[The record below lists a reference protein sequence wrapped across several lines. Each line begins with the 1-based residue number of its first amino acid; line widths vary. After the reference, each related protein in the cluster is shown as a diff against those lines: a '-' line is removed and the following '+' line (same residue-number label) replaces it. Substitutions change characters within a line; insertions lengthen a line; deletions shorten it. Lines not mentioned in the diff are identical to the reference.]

1 MKALPGV
8 RGPRKIWGRFVP
20 LALAALALYGCAEAK
35 SFLGMGSY
43 KQPLPGTRVSVLQL
57 NQSLVADPSLAD
69 VKVLLPQPFA
79 NPDWPQAGGYPS
91 HAMHH
96 LALGNSLNAAW
107 TVSVGTGDS
116 SNHKLLSEPIV
127 AEGRVFIMD
136 ARSRVSAFD
145 AGSGGEVWRIDV
157 AKDVDS
163 DKLLGGGLAYDDGKI
178 FVATSFAQVI
188 ALDARSGK
196 ELWHTTL
203 SAPMRASPAASDG
216 RVFVETIDNSLYALA
231 QQDGRKLW
239 SHSGLTQSAGLL
251 GGTTP
256 AVLGIEVIAAYSSGE
271 IFALRAD
278 SGRTLWSENLAGQ
291 ARTGAIAT
299 LADIRGRPIIDR
311 DLVIAI
317 SHSGT
322 MAAIDAKRGGRV
334 WDADFGG
341 SQSPWVAGDYIYVL
355 TNEQELL
362 CLTRANGHV
371 RWLSAL
377 PKYSDPPDN
386 TEIILWQGPILAGDR
401 LILTGTDGKALAVSP
416 YTGKLLGQIDLP
428 SPTHLPPIV
437 AHGTVYI
444 LSDNADLTALR

>member
-1 MKALPGV
+1 MRRLAGLA
-8 RGPRKIWGRFVP
+8 P
-20 LALAALALYGCAEAK
+20 LLMAAAVLYGCADAK

-43 KQPLPGTRVSVLQL
+43 KIPMPGSRVSVLQL
-57 NQSLVADPSLAD
+57 NQSLAADPALAN

-96 LALGNSLNAAW
+96 LAMGKNLNVAW

-116 SNHKLLSEPIV
+116 DNHKLLSEPIV
-127 AEGRVFIMD
+127 ADGRIYAMD

-145 AGSGGEVWRIDV
+145 AATGGQIWRIDV

-163 DKLLGGGLAYDDGKI
+163 GKLLGGGLAYDNGKI
-178 FVATSFAQVI
+178 FVATSFAQLI
-188 ALDARSGK
+188 ALDAKTGK
-196 ELWHTTL
+196 ELWHTGL
-203 SAPMRASPAASDG
+203 SAPMRAAPAASDG
-216 RVFVETIDNSLYALA
+216 RVFVITIDNNLYALA
-231 QQDGRKLW
+231 QDDGRQLW
-239 SHSGLTQSAGLL
+239 SHSGITQSAGLL

-271 IFALRAD
+271 MFALRAD
-278 SGRTLWSENLAGQ
+278 SGRTLWSENLAGK
-291 ARTGAIAT
+291 ARSGAIAT

-311 DLVIAI
+311 NLVIAI

-322 MAAIDAKRGGRV
+322 MAAIDGKRGGRS
-334 WDADFGG
+334 WDANFGG
-341 SQSPWVAGDYIYVL
+341 SQSPWVAGDYIFVL

-362 CLTRANGHV
+362 CLVRADGHV
-371 RWLSAL
+371 RWISAM
-377 PKYSDPPDN
+377 PKYADPPDN
-386 TEIILWQGPILAGDR
+386 TQAILWQGPVLAGDR

-428 SPTHLPPIV
+428 SETHLPPIV
-437 AHGTVYI
+437 ARETVYI
-444 LSDNADLTALR
+444 LSDNGDLTALR

>member
-1 MKALPGV
+1 MRVLP
-8 RGPRKIWGRFVP
+8 
-20 LALAALALYGCAEAK
+20 ALAPLMVAAVMLSGCADAK
-35 SFLGMGSY
+35 NFLGFGSY
-43 KQPLPGTRVSVLQL
+43 KTPLPGARVSVLQL
-57 NQSLVADPSLAD
+57 NQSLVADPALAD

-96 LALGNSLNAAW
+96 LALGAKLAVAW
-107 TVSVGTGDS
+107 TASVGTGDS

-127 AEGRVFIMD
+127 ADGRIYAID

-145 AGSGGEVWRIDV
+145 AARGTQIWRIDLGN
-157 AKDVDS
+157 DVDS
-163 DKLLGGGLAYDDGKI
+163 EKLLGGGLAYDDGKI
-178 FVATSFAQVI
+178 FVATSFAQLI
-188 ALDARSGK
+188 ALDAKTGK
-196 ELWHTTL
+196 ELWHTEL

-216 RVFVETIDNSLYALA
+216 RVFVITIDNNLYALA

-271 IFALRAD
+271 MFALRAD

-291 ARTGAIAT
+291 VRAGAIAT

-311 DLVIAI
+311 DMVIAI

-334 WDADFGG
+334 WDADLGG
-341 SQSPWVAGDYIYVL
+341 SQSPWVAGDYIFVL

-362 CLTRANGHV
+362 CVTRADGHV
-371 RWLSAL
+371 RWISSL
-377 PKYSDPPDN
+377 PKYQN
-386 TEIILWQGPILAGDR
+386 TEENTDPILWQGPVLAGDR
-401 LILTGTDGKALAVSP
+401 LLLTGTDGKALAVSP

-428 SPTHLPPIV
+428 AETHLPPIV
-437 AHGTVYI
+437 ARGTVYI

>member
-1 MKALPGV
+1 MRRLPGLA
-8 RGPRKIWGRFVP
+8 P
-20 LALAALALYGCAEAK
+20 LIMAALALYGCAEAK
-35 SFLGMGSY
+35 SFLGFGSY
-43 KQPLPGTRVSVLQL
+43 KTPLPGTRVSVLQL
-57 NQSLVADPSLAD
+57 NQSLVADPALAD

-96 LALGNSLNAAW
+96 LALGPSLKVAW
-107 TVSVGTGDS
+107 TVSVGAGDS
-116 SNHKLLSEPIV
+116 SDNRLLSEPIV
-127 AEGRVFIMD
+127 ADGRVYAMD
-136 ARSRVSAFD
+136 ARSRVSALD
-145 AGSGGEVWRIDV
+145 AASGGEVWHIDLG
-157 AKDVDS
+157 ADIDS
-163 DKLLGGGLAYDDGKI
+163 AKLLGGGLAYDNGKI
-178 FVATSFAQVI
+178 FVATSFAQLI

-196 ELWHTTL
+196 EVWHTDL

-216 RVFVETIDNSLYALA
+216 RVFVETIDNNLYVLA

-239 SHSGLTQSAGLL
+239 SHSGITQSAGLL

-256 AVLGIEVIAAYSSGE
+256 AVLGIQVVAAYSSGE
-271 IFALRAD
+271 MFALRAD

-291 ARTGAIAT
+291 ARTGAVAT

-311 DLVIAI
+311 EMVIAI

-322 MAAIDAKRGGRV
+322 MAAIDAKRGGRI
-334 WDADFGG
+334 WDANFGG
-341 SQSPWVAGDYIYVL
+341 SQSPWVAGDYIFVV

-362 CLTRANGHV
+362 CITRADGHV
-371 RWLSAL
+371 RWISSL

-386 TEIILWQGPILAGDR
+386 TQSILWQGPILAGDR
-401 LILTGTDGKALAVSP
+401 LILTGTDGHALAVSP

-428 SPTHLPPIV
+428 SETHLPPIV
-437 AHGTVYI
+437 AKGTVYI

>member
-1 MKALPGV
+1 MRRLAGLA
-8 RGPRKIWGRFVP
+8 P
-20 LALAALALYGCAEAK
+20 LLMAAVVLYGCTEAK
-35 SFLGMGSY
+35 NFLGMGSY
-43 KQPLPGTRVSVLQL
+43 KTPLPGTRVSVLQL
-57 NQSLVADPSLAD
+57 NQSLVADPALAD

-96 LALGNSLNAAW
+96 LALGNNLHVAW

-116 SNHKLLSEPIV
+116 DNHKLLSEPIV
-127 AEGRVFIMD
+127 ADGRIYAMD

-145 AGSGGEVWRIDV
+145 AASGGEVWHIDV
-157 AKDVDS
+157 AADIDS
-163 DKLLGGGLAYDDGKI
+163 DKLLGGGLAYDSGKI
-178 FVATSFAQVI
+178 FVATSFAQLI
-188 ALDARSGK
+188 ALDAKTGK
-196 ELWHTTL
+196 VLWHTGL
-203 SAPMRASPAASDG
+203 SAPMRAAPAASDG
-216 RVFVETIDNSLYALA
+216 RVFVETIDNNLYALA
-231 QQDGRKLW
+231 QQDGRQLW
-239 SHSGLTQSAGLL
+239 SHSGITQSAGLL

-291 ARTGAIAT
+291 ARSGAVAT

-322 MAAIDAKRGGRV
+322 MAAIDAKRGGRT
-334 WDADFGG
+334 WDANFGG
-341 SQSPWVAGDYIYVL
+341 SQSPWVAGDYIFVL

-362 CLTRANGHV
+362 CLNRADGHV
-371 RWLSAL
+371 RWISSL
-377 PKYSDPPDN
+377 PKYADPPDN
-386 TEIILWQGPILAGDR
+386 TQGILWQGPVLAGDR
-401 LILTGTDGKALAVSP
+401 LILTGTDGHGLAVSP
-416 YTGKLLGQIDLP
+416 YTGKMLGQIDLP
-428 SPTHLPPIV
+428 SGTHLPPIV

>member
-1 MKALPGV
+1 MAS
-8 RGPRKIWGRFVP
+8 RGR
-20 LALAALALYGCAEAK
+20 LALFLFSALALYGCADAK
-35 SFLGMGSY
+35 SWLGMGSY

-57 NQSLVADPSLAD
+57 NQSLAADPALAD

-96 LALGNSLNAAW
+96 LALGPSLNVAW
-107 TVSVGTGDS
+107 KASVGDGNNS
-116 SNHKLLSEPIV
+116 EHRLLSEPIV
-127 AEGRVFIMD
+127 AEGRVFTID
-136 ARSRVSAFD
+136 SRSRVSAFD
-145 AGSGGEVWRIDV
+145 AHTGGEVWRINV
-157 AKDVDS
+157 AGDVDS
-163 DKLLGGGLAYDDGKI
+163 EKLLGGGIGYDDGKI
-178 FVATSFAQVI
+178 FVATSFADLI

-203 SAPMRASPAASDG
+203 SAPMRAAPAASDG

-231 QQDGRKLW
+231 QADGRKLW
-239 SHSGLTQSAGLL
+239 SHSGITQSAGLL

-291 ARTGAIAT
+291 VRGGAIAT
-299 LADIRGRPIIDR
+299 LADIRGRPVIDR
-311 DLVIAI
+311 DMVIAI

-322 MAAIDAKRGGRV
+322 MAALDAKRGGRI
-334 WDADFGG
+334 WDADYGG
-341 SQSPWVAGDYIYVL
+341 SQSPWVAGDYIYVV

-362 CLTRANGHV
+362 CISRANGHV
-371 RWLSAL
+371 RWVTAL
-377 PKYSDPPDN
+377 PVFADPPDN
-386 TEIILWQGPILAGDR
+386 TQSILWQGPILAGDR

-428 SPTHLPPIV
+428 SETHLPPIV
-437 AHGTVYI
+437 ANGTVYI
-444 LSDNADLTALR
+444 LSDNADLIALR

>member
-1 MKALPGV
+1 MAS
-8 RGPRKIWGRFVP
+8 RGR
-20 LALAALALYGCAEAK
+20 LALFLLSALALHGCADAK
-35 SFLGMGSY
+35 SWLGMGSY

-57 NQSLVADPSLAD
+57 KESLNVDPALAD
-69 VKVLLPQPFA
+69 VKVLLPKPFA

-96 LALGNSLNAAW
+96 LALGPTLNVAW
-107 TVSVGTGDS
+107 TASVGDGNS
-116 SNHKLLSEPIV
+116 SEHRLLSEPIV
-127 AEGRVFIMD
+127 AEGRVFTID

-145 AGSGGEVWRIDV
+145 AKTGGEVWRIDV
-157 AKDVDS
+157 AGDVDS
-163 DKLLGGGLAYDDGKI
+163 EKLLGGGIAYDNGRI
-178 FVATSFAQVI
+178 FVSTSFAELI

-216 RVFVETIDNSLYALA
+216 RVFVETIDNSLYAVA
-231 QQDGRKLW
+231 QADGHKLW
-239 SHSGLTQSAGLL
+239 SHSGIAQSAGLL

-271 IFALRAD
+271 IYALRAD

-291 ARTGAIAT
+291 VRGGAVAT

-311 DLVIAI
+311 DMVIAI

-322 MAAIDAKRGGRV
+322 MAALDAKRGGRI
-334 WDADFGG
+334 WDADYGG
-341 SQSPWVAGDYIYVL
+341 SHSPWVAGDYIYVV

-362 CLTRANGHV
+362 CLSRANGHV
-371 RWLSAL
+371 RWLTGL
-377 PKYSDPPDN
+377 PKFADPPDN
-386 TEIILWQGPILAGDR
+386 TQPILWQGPILAGDR

-428 SPTHLPPIV
+428 SETHLPPIV
-437 AHGTVYI
+437 ANGTVYI
-444 LSDNADLTALR
+444 LSDNADLIALR

>member
-1 MKALPGV
+1 MKAA
-8 RGPRKIWGRFVP
+8 RRHTMARF
-20 LALAALALYGCAEAK
+20 AALAIAALVLYGCSDAEE
-35 SFLGMGSY
+35 FLGFTTN

-57 NQSLVADPSLAD
+57 NQSLKADPALAD
-69 VKVLLPQPFA
+69 VKILLPQPYA

-96 LALGNSLNAAW
+96 LALGPSLNVAW
-107 TVSVGTGDS
+107 TARIGAGDND
-116 SNHKLLSEPIV
+116 NHKLLAEPIV
-127 AEGRVFIMD
+127 AEGRVFTID
-136 ARSRVSAFD
+136 AKSRVSAFD
-145 AGSGGEVWRIDV
+145 AATGGEVWRIDV

-163 DKLLGGGLAYDDGKI
+163 DKLLGGGIAYDNGRI
-178 FVATSFAQVI
+178 FVATSFAQMI
-188 ALDARSGK
+188 ALDSKTGK

-216 RVFVETIDNSLYALA
+216 RVFVQTIDNSLYALA
-231 QQDGRKLW
+231 QDDGRKLW

-271 IFALRAD
+271 IYALRAE

-291 ARTGAIAT
+291 TRAGAIAT

-311 DLVIAI
+311 ELVIAI

-322 MAAIDAKRGGRV
+322 MAALDAKRGGRV

-341 SQSPWVAGDYIYVL
+341 SQSPWVAGDYIYL
-355 TNEQELL
+355 ITNEQELL
-362 CLTRANGHV
+362 CITRANGHV

-377 PKYSDPPDN
+377 PKFADPPDN
-386 TEIILWQGPILAGDR
+386 KHAVLWQGPILAGDR

-416 YTGKLLGQIDLP
+416 YTGQMLGQIDLP
-428 SPTHLPPIV
+428 SETHLPPVV
-437 AHGTVYI
+437 AGGTVYI
-444 LSDNADLTALR
+444 LSDNADLIALR

>member
-1 MKALPGV
+1 MRGVPGL
-8 RGPRKIWGRFVP
+8 VP
-20 LALAALALYGCAEAK
+20 LLVAALALSGCASAK
-35 SFLGMGSY
+35 NFLGMGSY
-43 KQPLPGTRVSVLQL
+43 KTPLPGTRVSVLQL
-57 NQSLVADPSLAD
+57 NQSLVADPALAD

-96 LALGNSLNAAW
+96 LALGNNLRVAW
-107 TVSVGTGDS
+107 TVSVGSGDS
-116 SNHKLLSEPIV
+116 SDNRLLSEPIM
-127 AEGRVFIMD
+127 AEGRVFAMD

-145 AGSGGEVWRIDV
+145 AGSGGEIWHIDIG
-157 AKDVDS
+157 KDVDS
-163 DKLLGGGLAYDDGKI
+163 AKLLGGGLAYDSGKI
-178 FVATSFAQVI
+178 FVATSFAQLI
-188 ALDARSGK
+188 ALDAKSGK
-196 ELWHTTL
+196 ELWHTDL

-216 RVFVETIDNSLYALA
+216 RVFVITIDNNLYALA

-239 SHSGLTQSAGLL
+239 QHSGITQSAGLL

-256 AVLGIEVIAAYSSGE
+256 AVLGIVVVAAYSSGE
-271 IFALRAD
+271 MFALRAD

-291 ARTGAIAT
+291 ARSGAVAT

-322 MAAIDAKRGGRV
+322 MAAVDAKRGGRT
-334 WDADFGG
+334 WDANFGG
-341 SQSPWVAGDYIYVL
+341 SQSPWVAGDYIFVV

-362 CLTRANGHV
+362 CINRADGHV
-371 RWLSAL
+371 RWISAL
-377 PKYSDPPDN
+377 PKFSDPPDN
-386 TEIILWQGPILAGDR
+386 TQPVLWQGPILAGDR

-428 SPTHLPPIV
+428 SETHLPPIV
-437 AHGTVYI
+437 ANGTVYI